1 MARSALALGVLA
13 LLALLGLGAAAE
25 SPKVEVYARS
35 RAEEGKENI
44 LHCFVTGFHPPKID
58 IKLLKNGEPIPGVK
72 YGDLS
77 FNEKWQ
83 FQRLVYVPFTP
94 TKGDTFSCEVAHSTM
109 PKSRNYLWGM
119 LLLSCVWGN
128 PRSGISFLQVSLLKL
143 LSIVHH
149 SHNTDQR
156 PLRNSLIS
164 LVNNIT

>member
-1 MARSALALGVLA
+1 MARGALALGLLA

-58 IKLLKNGEPIPGVK
+58 IKLLKNGDPIPGVK

-94 TKGDTFSCEVAHSTM
+94 TRGDTFSCEVAHSTM
-109 PKSRNYLWGM
+109 PKSRNYLWDLGHS
-119 LLLSCVWGN
+119 SCK
-128 PRSGISFLQVSLLKL
+128 SKSSQAS
-143 LSIVHH
+143 VHC
-149 SHNTDQR
+149 S
-156 PLRNSLIS
+156 S
-164 LVNNIT
+164 

>member
-1 MARSALALGVLA
+1 MARSALPLAVLA

-25 SPKVEVYARS
+25 PPKVEVYARS
-35 RAEEGKENI
+35 HAEEGKENI

-94 TKGDTFSCEVAHSTM
+94 TRGDTFSCEVAHSTM
-109 PKSRNYLWGM
+109 PKPRIYLWGM
-119 LLLSCVWGN
+119 LTRLLSCVWGN
-128 PRSGISFLQVSLLKL
+128 SRSGTFFLQVKVF
-143 LSIVHH
+143 LSFC
-149 SHNTDQR
+149 
-156 PLRNSLIS
+156 PLFIIATKTINVLSDIR
-164 LVNNIT
+164 